1 MLEPY
6 EYKEYLDSYAWKA
19 LKKSKLRDNPQCE
32 ICWIKAMTVHH
43 LSYTR
48 LWKEKETDIVS
59 ICDSC
64 HYKCHFD
71 EWEKIPINT
80 RSLTKRFNILKE
92 EKVSNESL
100 SKFNNGIDDFDKD
113 YESYHDNGNNDY
125 IEIIVIIIFVWLFF
139 INKISKS
146 WLLLTLTQILFW
158 LIYIFLVTVII
169 PKIYI
174 NITKSEKTDWTFVW
188 FYLIICLFISFYL
201 FEYIFKTSPF

>member
-19 LKKSKLRDNPQCE
+19 LKKSKLKDNPQCE
-32 ICWIKAMTVHH
+32 ICWSEAITVHH

-48 LWKEKETDIVS
+48 LWKEKENDIVS

-71 EWEKIPINT
+71 EWKKIPINT

-92 EKVSNESL
+92 EKIIITQ
-100 SKFNNGIDDFDKD
+100 SKFNNNNEFDKD
-113 YESYHDNGNNDY
+113 YDKYHDNGNNDF
-125 IEIIVIIIFVWLFF
+125 IEILVLLIFIWFFF

-146 WLLLTLTQILFW
+146 WLWLTLSQVLFW
-158 LIYIFLVTVII
+158 LGYIFLVIIYI
-169 PKIYI
+169 PKIYLDI
-174 NITKSEKTDWTFVW
+174 NKNKKSSWTFVW
-188 FYLIICLFISFYL
+188 FYLIICLFVSFYL